1 MTLGDLL
8 LFWNTG
14 QTGQADYFSDSD
26 NESVCCDEVEEV
38 ASEYWSREEL
48 LDNISQEVIHEPTP
62 ILKIKT
68 KVSKEEALNLT
79 KNGMMTP
86 VEAARKLLSEM
97 TENKE
102 GNETYE
108 KRLLLEVDHLARRIR
123 RLQDDNKKK
132 KFRGKPELL
141 EEDLAS
147 YSQNSFIQTKQQ
159 FSEDVTLAKDNVLM
173 SEDEV
178 KEKPFRKKL
187 KECKD
192 FEYVFENICFTFS

>member
-1 MTLGDLL
+1 M
-8 LFWNTG
+8 FWNTG